1 LLGNLFRDGELYTQG
16 TIHVKDHD
24 FPSYAEGKVVPH
36 GLYDIYR
43 NKGYMTLGVSGDTSE
58 FGCECIRNWW
68 LDYGSIEYPN
78 SRKIL
83 ILCDGGGSNSSR
95 FYLFKQDLQKLSDEL
110 EVEIRIAHFPPYTSK
125 YNPIEHR
132 LFPHITR
139 SCKGVIFKTI
149 DLVNNLMEQT
159 TTTKG
164 LTVVSRILCKTFEV
178 GRKVAEGFKENM
190 RIKFDEFLPLWNYV
204 AIPTSNQK
212 WDII

>member
-1 LLGNLFRDGELYTQG
+1 MEILVNL
-16 TIHVKDHD
+16 
-24 FPSYAEGKVVPH
+24 VVNVSVIG
-36 GLYDIYR
+36 GLI
-43 NKGYMTLGVSGDTSE
+43 MAVLS
-58 FGCECIRNWW
+58 
-68 LDYGSIEYPN
+68 
-78 SRKIL
+78 IL
-83 ILCDGGGSNSSR
+83 ILEKSLFFVMEVGATALGSIFLNR
-95 FYLFKQDLQKLSDEL
+95 TCKNYLTSLKI
-110 EVEIRIAHFPPYTSK
+110 EIRIAHFPPYTSK

-204 AIPTSNQK
+204 AIPKSNQK